1 MKNILSLGCD
11 CASAHHKSSIEPLR
25 GGHISFWPHE
35 GGESLIER
43 KGLISDLEICY
54 LKIFLHKTQNILTYF
69 LSRKIGQFLHCTQP
83 QNIFFTKI
91 NFVPV

>member
-11 CASAHHKSSIEPLR
+11 CANAHHKSSIKPLR

-43 KGLISDLEICY
+43 KGLISDLEMLY
-54 LKIFLHKTQNILTYF
+54 
-69 LSRKIGQFLHCTQP
+69 
-83 QNIFFTKI
+83 
-91 NFVPV
+91 